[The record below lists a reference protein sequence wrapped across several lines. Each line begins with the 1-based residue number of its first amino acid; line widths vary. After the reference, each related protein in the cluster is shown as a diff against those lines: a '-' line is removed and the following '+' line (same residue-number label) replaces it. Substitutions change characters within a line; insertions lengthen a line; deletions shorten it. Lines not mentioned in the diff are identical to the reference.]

1 MPGSSVPKRVHE
13 SRTFRIAV
21 AAAAVVFL
29 ALLFHS
35 VGWSAIASNV
45 ARVGRW
51 FPFLVALYAL
61 AQAAFACGWWVVLD
75 RRLPRPSFLKFFGIY
90 LAGDTANVVFPGNL
104 AGEPLKAHL
113 LREAPGTAPAVASLT
128 IHKHADMLAQWVFIA
143 LGVGVALW
151 RFPLPVAVQVAAVAT
166 TLGLGAAL
174 LLLSW
179 ALPRGA
185 YSPLLRRLARWKF
198 LRTRLERFVVPAERV
213 DVRITEFYA
222 VGRRAFA
229 LSTLF
234 CFAGW
239 CGGLLETWIILRLLA
254 PGAGWLHAFAI
265 EALAMTINN
274 VFLFVPGKVGTAEG
288 VRVGIFVLLGLPA
301 AQGAAYSVL
310 RRGRELLWTLPGLA
324 VLATGRRRSVASA
337 DPVALAAPEARS

>member
-1 MPGSSVPKRVHE
+1 MDLSPSSVKSP
-13 SRTFRIAV
+13 SSI
-21 AAAAVVFL
+21 AAAALVFL
-29 ALLFHS
+29 ALLFQS
-35 VGWSAIASNV
+35 VGWSAIAANV
-45 ARVGRW
+45 RRAGPW
-51 FPFLVALYAL
+51 FPLLVAIYAF
-61 AQAAFACGWWVVLD
+61 AQAAFALGWWLVLD
-75 RRLPRPSFLKFFGIY
+75 ARLPRPSFPRFFGIY

-113 LREAPGTAPAVASLT
+113 LRDSGGTGPAVASLT
-128 IHKHADMLAQWVFIA
+128 IHKHADMLAQWVFVA
-143 LGVGVALW
+143 AGVGIAIW
-151 RFPLPVAVQVAAVAT
+151 RFPLPTVVQVAAVAT
-166 TLGLGAAL
+166 TLALGAAL
-174 LLLSW
+174 LLLTW

-185 YSPLLRRLARWKF
+185 YSPVLRRLARWKF
-198 LRTRLERFVVPAERV
+198 LRARVERLLVPAERV

-222 VGRRAFA
+222 VGRRVFA
-229 LSTLF
+229 LSTLS

-274 VFLFVPGKVGTAEG
+274 LFLFVPGRVGTAEG

-310 RRGRELLWTLPGLA
+310 RRGREILWTLPGLGF
-324 VLATGRRRSVASA
+324 LASGPGRRGLASA
-337 DPVALAAPEARS
+337 PRTDPVAVAAREARR

>member
-1 MPGSSVPKRVHE
+1 VPKRVHE
-13 SRTFRIAV
+13 SRAFRIAI
-21 AAAAVVFL
+21 AAAALVFL
-29 ALLFHS
+29 ALLFRS
-35 VGWSAIASNV
+35 VGWSAIAANV
-45 ARVGRW
+45 ARVGPW
-51 FPFLVALYAL
+51 FPALVAIYAV
-61 AQAAFACGWWVVLD
+61 AQAAFALGWWLVLD
-75 RRLPRPSFLKFFGIY
+75 PRLPRPSFLRFFGIY

-113 LREAPGTAPAVASLT
+113 LRDSAGTGPAVASLT
-128 IHKHADMLAQWVFIA
+128 IHKHADMLAQWVFVA
-143 LGVGVALW
+143 GGVVIALW
-151 RFPLPVAVQVAAVAT
+151 RFPLPAAVQIAAVAT

-174 LLLSW
+174 LFLTW
-179 ALPRGA
+179 VLPRGA
-185 YSPLLRRLARWKF
+185 YSPVLRRLARWKF
-198 LRTRLERFVVPAERV
+198 LRARIERLLDPAERV
-213 DVRITEFYA
+213 DVRLTEFYA

-229 LSTLF
+229 LSTLS

-274 VFLFVPGKVGTAEG
+274 LFLFVPGRIGTAEG

-310 RRGRELLWTLPGLA
+310 RRGRELLWTLPGLGF
-324 VLATGRRRSVASA
+324 LASGPGRRGLVPRT
-337 DPVALAAPEARS
+337 DPVALAAREARR